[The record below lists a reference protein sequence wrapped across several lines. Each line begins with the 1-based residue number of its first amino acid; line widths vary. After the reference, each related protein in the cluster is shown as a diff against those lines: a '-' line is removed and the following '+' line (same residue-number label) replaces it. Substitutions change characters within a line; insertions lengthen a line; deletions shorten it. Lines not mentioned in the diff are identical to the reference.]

1 MFLFCTVFGPPRLQS
16 VCPTLFFTLITEG
29 DQCHFSEVLNW
40 NRLCAVSWSPRSSFR
55 PLGLLQHQLRTEIGG
70 RTPVR
75 TSEPGGGHLAAGW
88 ECWICSVLVYIR
100 PPPPFETVR
109 LLQRLSRHG
118 RRRHLPHLSSLFL
131 DHLHITPP
139 YTQSPTPPPP
149 LSVKERKTDICIAS
163 SYCTQFI
170 WNLWVSIERAEK
182 KKILCRINLLLS
194 VFFSFF
200 QKKNNSE
207 K

>member
-16 VCPTLFFTLITEG
+16 ACPTLFFTLITEG

-100 PPPPFETVR
+100 PLLHLRLWDCCKDCRGVVGGATSLISLRSFWTTYISRPLIPSPPPHPHPY
-109 LLQRLSRHG
+109 LSR
-118 RRRHLPHLSSLFL
+118 RERLTYALLPVIALSSFGIYELAL
-131 DHLHITPP
+131 REL
-139 YTQSPTPPPP
+139 
-149 LSVKERKTDICIAS
+149 RK
-163 SYCTQFI
+163 
-170 WNLWVSIERAEK
+170 
-182 KKILCRINLLLS
+182 RISL
-194 VFFSFF
+194 
-200 QKKNNSE
+200 
-207 K
+207 